1 MDKLQAMQL
10 FRRVAELGSFRRAAD
25 ELDLSASY
33 VSRRIGQLEQE
44 LGGRLMTRTT
54 RQLALTETGA
64 AYLEHCRKL
73 LDELAQAE
81 DMVAHSTAH
90 VTGRLR
96 INAPLTLG
104 VGELAEGLADFMADW
119 PALRLDVDLKDEY
132 VDLAAANYDL
142 GFRVTTA
149 LNDSSYVARHIHDYR
164 LHICCAP
171 AYLARHGTLL
181 APPDLTRQRC
191 FIYSHALFG
200 SRWPL
205 RHAGPHS
212 DIEVPNWVRTN
223 NTLFMRSLILRGLGI
238 GILPTF
244 VCREELASGAL
255 VELFPD
261 IERPSLALFAIY
273 PSRQLVAP
281 RVTRCIEHLKQW
293 YAQRYPTPAA

>member
-1 MDKLQAMQL
+1 M
-10 FRRVAELGSFRRAAD
+10 
-25 ELDLSASY
+25 
-33 VSRRIGQLEQE
+33 
-44 LGGRLMTRTT
+44 
-54 RQLALTETGA
+54 
-64 AYLEHCRKL
+64 
-73 LDELAQAE
+73 
-81 DMVAHSTAH
+81 
-90 VTGRLR
+90 
-96 INAPLTLG
+96 
-104 VGELAEGLADFMADW
+104 GELAEGLADFMADW

-171 AYLARHGTLL
+171 AYLERHGPLQEAT
-181 APPDLTRQRC
+181 DLTRQRC

>member
-1 MDKLQAMQL
+1 MDKLHAMQL
-10 FRRVAELGSFRRAAD
+10 FRRVAELGSFRKAAD
-25 ELDLSASY
+25 ELNLSPSY

-64 AYLEHCRKL
+64 AYLEQCRKL
-73 LDELAQAE
+73 LDDLAQAE
-81 DMVAHSTAH
+81 DMVAHSSSH
-90 VTGRLR
+90 VSGRLR
-96 INAPLTLG
+96 LNAPLSLG

-132 VDLAAANYDL
+132 VDLAAAGYDL

-149 LNDSSYVARHIHDYR
+149 LSDSSYVARHLHDYR
-164 LHICCAP
+164 LHICCSP
-171 AYLARHGTLL
+171 AYLAQHGPLTD
-181 APPDLTRQRC
+181 PMELTRQRC

-200 SRWPL
+200 NRWPL

-244 VCREELASGAL
+244 VCRDALDSGTL
-255 VELFPD
+255 VELFPEV
-261 IERPSLALFAIY
+261 ERPSLALFALY

-293 YAQRYPTPAA
+293 YMRRYPLQAV